1 MLCRIG
7 SRENLKWDWTAEF
20 FFLLKIWKSPDAAT
34 SSQHVSGFQW
44 FRASS
49 LGECL
54 FQHVGFNKSEE
65 DKWATRNV
73 IKNLN
78 LWAQLISWSYQCG
91 FGLSL
96 ILLSQGSKYLG
107 LPARDTF
114 RTQPVW
120 LPPTLSA
127 SSLTQETLKLINCF
141 NTTIPFSLTLNFSSQ
156 FNLKALLVPIRVHPS
171 PLS

>member
-1 MLCRIG
+1 MLQQAH
-7 SRENLKWDWTAEF
+7 SM
-20 FFLLKIWKSPDAAT
+20 FL
-34 SSQHVSGFQW
+34 
-44 FRASS
+44 
-49 LGECL
+49 
-54 FQHVGFNKSEE
+54 GFNGFGLQVWENIVFSMWVLIKSEE

-78 LWAQLISWSYQCG
+78 FWAQLISWSYQCG

-114 RTQPVW
+114 RTQPVC
-120 LPPTLSA
+120 LLPTLSA

-141 NTTIPFSLTLNFSSQ
+141 NTTIPFSLTLNSSSQ
-156 FNLKALLVPIRVHPS
+156 LFLTLKALLVPIRVHPS